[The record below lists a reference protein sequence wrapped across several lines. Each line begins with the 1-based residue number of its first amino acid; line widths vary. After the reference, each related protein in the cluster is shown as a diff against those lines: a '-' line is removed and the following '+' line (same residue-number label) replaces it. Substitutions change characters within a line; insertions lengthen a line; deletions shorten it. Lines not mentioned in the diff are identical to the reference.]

1 MTRVYGEVI
10 ILRVKET
17 IGSRIFNIVNITFM
31 VLLMAVTFYPLLYV
45 AFASF
50 SVPSR
55 FLAHTGFLFRTE
67 GFSLESY
74 KAVIQNPMIGVGY
87 RNTLVVVVLGVMLNI
102 LLTALGAYFL
112 SRKRIMLKKA
122 IMLII
127 VFTMFFNGG
136 LIPFYL
142 TVRSVHIDDSLLAL
156 ILPTAINTFNLIIM
170 RTAFMSIP
178 ESMEESAKIDGAG
191 HFTILFRIMI
201 PLSMSTIA
209 VMILFYGVANWNAW
223 FNAMIFLR
231 DRDLYPL
238 QLVLREIL
246 IQNDTTSMVAGG
258 DTGDTQM
265 VSQTIKYA
273 VIMVATIPILAL
285 YPFLQKYFV
294 KGVMIGAIKE

>member
-1 MTRVYGEVI
+1 
-10 ILRVKET
+10 
-17 IGSRIFNIVNITFM
+17 
-31 VLLMAVTFYPLLYV
+31 
-45 AFASF
+45 
-50 SVPSR
+50 
-55 FLAHTGFLFRTE
+55 
-67 GFSLESY
+67 
-74 KAVIQNPMIGVGY
+74 MIAVGY
-87 RNTLVVVVLGVMLNI
+87 RNTLVVVVFGVMLNI
-102 LLTALGAYFL
+102 LLTAMGAYFL

-122 IMLII
+122 IMLIV

-170 RTAFMSIP
+170 RTAFMAIP

-201 PLSMSTIA
+201 PLSMSTVA

-223 FNAMIFLR
+223 FNAMLFLR

-285 YPFLQKYFV
+285 YLFLQKYFV
-294 KGVMIGAIKE
+294 KGVMIGAIKA